1 MSSTSSLETASQR
14 SISAVI
20 LVLITF
26 LAISVITN
34 ILGPLL
40 PLIKQDFNIN
50 NTVAGFFPYFSLLPM
65 VLFLSPRGSLPKN
78 LAVKQPWP

>member
-50 NTVAGFFPYFSLLPM
+50 NTVAGFFP
-65 VLFLSPRGSLPKN
+65 LFFFI
-78 LAVKQPWP
+78 A

>member
-1 MSSTSSLETASQR
+1 METASQR
-14 SISAVI
+14 SMAAVI

-26 LAISVITN
+26 LAISIITN

-50 NTVAGFFPYFSLLPM
+50 NTVAGFFPLFFFIFETDIVCDHIIIYK
-65 VLFLSPRGSLPKN
+65 VL
-78 LAVKQPWP
+78 